1 MTSVRSK
8 AKQQNRK
15 GIQSP
20 PPADVLASKV
30 QRTWVLAAIL
40 AVATIALYYPVS
52 HQPFVNY
59 DDDAYV
65 TENAHVQSGLT
76 WDTVKW
82 AFTTY
87 YYVNWHPLTWISHA
101 LDYQLFQLDPGGHHD
116 TNLVLHVLNALLLF
130 WVLLRATGSP
140 GPSFV
145 VAAVFAL
152 HPNQRRIRG
161 LDLGT
166 QKPVEHLFFPTR
178 TRLVHLVCAQTE
190 CCALRHSRGALRAR
204 PDGQAAGNYVSLR
217 VVAVGLL
224 AIAENGR

>member
-145 VAAVFAL
+145 VAALFAVHPVNVESVAWISERKNLLSTFFFLLALGSYTRYARKPNVARYLAVAVLFAL
-152 HPNQRRIRG
+152 
-161 LDLGT
+161 
-166 QKPVEHLFFPTR
+166 
-178 TRLVHLVCAQTE
+178 A
-190 CCALRHSRGALRAR
+190 
-204 PDGQAAGNYVSLR
+204 
-217 VVAVGLL
+217 
-224 AIAENGR
+224 